1 MPRLPPKCRMK
12 KNGLQFKLIM
22 SLLGGELHLIL
33 QRAKGASPLKV
44 SKVFSERKAR
54 KWLWIAIAVFVALQI
69 YFVRELLAALM
80 LFTGIFVICATVALV
95 FYLIDRAS
103 RWGLGFAG
111 HQAKRALVAAEE
123 ISKKQLRR
131 PRSEPAQ

>member
-1 MPRLPPKCRMK
+1 V
-12 KNGLQFKLIM
+12 
-22 SLLGGELHLIL
+22 
-33 QRAKGASPLKV
+33 KV
-44 SKVFSERKAR
+44 SEIFCERKAR
-54 KWLWIAIAVFVALQI
+54 KWLWISIVAFVALQI

-80 LFTGIFVICATVALV
+80 LFTGAFVLCAMVALV

-103 RWGLGFAG
+103 RWGLGLAE
-111 HQAKRALVAAEE
+111 HQAKRALVAVEE

>member
-1 MPRLPPKCRMK
+1 M
-12 KNGLQFKLIM
+12 
-22 SLLGGELHLIL
+22 
-33 QRAKGASPLKV
+33 KV
-44 SKVFSERKAR
+44 SNVFSEQKAR
-54 KWLWIAIAVFVALQI
+54 KWLWIGLAAFVALQM

-80 LFTGIFVICATVALV
+80 LFTGAFILCAIVVLV

-103 RWGLGFAG
+103 RWGLGLAE
-111 HQAKRALVAAEE
+111 HQAKRAIVAAEE

>member
-1 MPRLPPKCRMK
+1 VK
-12 KNGLQFKLIM
+12 
-22 SLLGGELHLIL
+22 
-33 QRAKGASPLKV
+33 KGAIPVKV

-54 KWLWIAIAVFVALQI
+54 KWLWFALGAFVALQI
-69 YFVRELLAALM
+69 YFVQEMVAALM
-80 LFTGIFVICATVALV
+80 IFTGIFVVCAIIALAL
-95 FYLIDRAS
+95 YLIDLAS
-103 RWGLGFAG
+103 RWGLDAAG